1 MSDQPIFHHFEAS
14 PFSEKIR
21 LIFGFKRIAWSSVL
35 VPRILPKPDLMPLTG
50 GYRRTPVMQIG
61 ADIYCDTQM
70 ITRVLE
76 ARYPTPTLF
85 PNGNAGL
92 PWAVTIWTDRVV
104 FANTVGLVFGSLGD
118 KVPQSFIDDRTK
130 MRGAPFDVKAM
141 GAALPQLRDQY
152 RAHVAWIEDQL
163 AGGGSARP
171 WLLGEPSLA
180 DFTAYMNLWYVRSN
194 LDTADAWLAEF
205 PRVRDWES
213 RIRAIGHGERS
224 ELSGEQALDIAAK
237 ATSAEVASADARDPS
252 GRNVGDKVSVASDDF
267 ASSVGVEGEIVSL
280 SAQHI
285 AIRRHDPRVGEVV
298 VHFPR
303 AGYAVKAR

>member
-1 MSDQPIFHHFEAS
+1 MLDQPIFHHFEAS

-21 LIFGFKRIAWSSVL
+21 LIFGLKRIAWHSVL

-61 ADIYCDTQM
+61 ADIFCDTQM

-76 ARYPTPTLF
+76 ARYPGPTLF

-92 PWAVTIWTDRVV
+92 PWAVAMWTDRVV
-104 FANTVGLVFGSLGD
+104 FSNTVGLVFGSLGD
-118 KVPQSFIDDRTK
+118 QVPQSFIDDRTK
-130 MRGAPFDVKAM
+130 MRGSPFDVQAM
-141 GAALPQLRDQY
+141 AAALPRFRDQY
-152 RAHVAWIEDQL
+152 RAFVAWIEDQL
-163 AGGGSARP
+163 AGSGRARP
-171 WLLGEPSLA
+171 WLLGEASMA

-213 RIRAIGHGERS
+213 RIRAIGHGQRND
-224 ELSGEQALDIAAK
+224 LSGQEALDIAAK
-237 ATSAEVASADARDPS
+237 ATSVESFADDAHDPG
-252 GRNVGDKVSVASDDF
+252 GRKVGDRVSVASDDF
-267 ASSVGVEGEIVSL
+267 AGTGVEGEIVSL
-280 SAQHI
+280 SVQHV
-285 AIRRHDPRVGEVV
+285 AIRRRDPRVGEVV

-303 AGYAVKAR
+303 AGYIVKGL